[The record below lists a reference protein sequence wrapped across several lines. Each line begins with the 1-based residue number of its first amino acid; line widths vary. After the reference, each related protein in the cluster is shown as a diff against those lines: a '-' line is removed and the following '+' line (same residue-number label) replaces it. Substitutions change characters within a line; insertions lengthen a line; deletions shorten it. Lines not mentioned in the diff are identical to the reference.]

1 MNLKRTFTSLTTAIF
16 LLTLTI
22 CPSAVLAEQQGEDAG
37 SSHTAALAQAAPAK
51 KSAETAAKKTGD
63 KAKASQKELDE
74 ALRVMDEAMVLVKS
88 EAREKPTP
96 AKLVNGAI
104 DGMTLLIEG
113 EKLSSS
119 FLKQV
124 DIGADTKTANQAL
137 KTQFLEAAERYP
149 QLMKDHKLTMAAL
162 KGILHG
168 TDDPYTVYMTPDEYK
183 NLNEQMSGGNFGGI
197 GIVMEFK
204 DIEEAKKNRGVL
216 VIAKVMPNGPAA
228 KAGLAAKDEITHVD
242 GKPLFGLSL
251 AECSKYLRGE
261 ANSKVVLTIRRPSSG
276 HVFDVTLT
284 REIIHVETSKSE
296 VLEKDGVK
304 IGYIY
309 LGIFGESTNN
319 DVEKA
324 VRELSDKGCQAY
336 IIDVRE
342 NSGGYVS
349 AAVDVCSK
357 FLPGGSRVVSI
368 VDGADREQVI
378 YSHPNLRKSSYPL
391 AVLINAN
398 SASASEITAGAM
410 QDHKRGQLIGV
421 KSFGKGSVQK
431 LYPKQ
436 FPPGKI
442 SAFKI
447 TTAHYHTPAGHDIHK
462 AGLNPDIEV
471 KMEPEL
477 MLEHEKDTQLQKA
490 LETLSSQL
498 KEQSKASAAS
508 SADGSGCIAVK
519 GFYQELEYLNKKYGG
534 DYKIKSRSLGFEEN
548 KLIETVTV
556 QDGKGSL
563 ETYKFHIKAD

>member
-16 LLTLTI
+16 LLTLSI
-22 CPSAVLAEQQGEDAG
+22 CP
-37 SSHTAALAQAAPAK
+37 TAALAEPQDGCADSSYTVMTAQAAKNNGESASK
-51 KSAETAAKKTGD
+51 KLAETGKV
-63 KAKASQKELDE
+63 SQKQLDE

-88 EAREKPTP
+88 EAREKPKP

-104 DGMTLLIEG
+104 EGMTLLVEG
-113 EKLSSS
+113 DKLSSS
-119 FLKQV
+119 FFKQV
-124 DIGADTKTANQAL
+124 DINADTKTANQAL
-137 KTQFLEAAERYP
+137 KEQFLEAAKRYP
-149 QLMKDHKLTMAAL
+149 QLMTDHKLTMAAL

-197 GIVMEFK
+197 GIVMEYK
-204 DIEEAKKNRGVL
+204 DIEEAKKNRSVL
-216 VIAKVMPNGPAA
+216 VVAKVMPNGPAA

-242 GKPLFGLSL
+242 GKPLFGLTL

-261 ANSKVVLTIRRPSSG
+261 PNSKVVLTIRRPSSG

-296 VLEKDGVK
+296 LLEKDGVK

-324 VRELSDKGCQAY
+324 VRELSGKGCQAY

-368 VDGADREQVI
+368 VDGSDREQVI
-378 YSHPNLRKSSYPL
+378 YSHPNLRKAACPL

-410 QDHKRGQLIGV
+410 KDHKRAQLIGV

-471 KMEPEL
+471 KMEPDL

-490 LETLSSQL
+490 LEVLAAQV
-498 KEQSKASAAS
+498 KEQSKTASVS
-508 SADGSGCIAVK
+508 SADVGGLITVR
-519 GFYQELEYLNKKYGG
+519 GFYQELEYLNGKYGG
-534 DYKIKSRSLGFEEN
+534 SYKIKSRSLGFEDY

-556 QDGKGSL
+556 QDEKGGE

>member
-1 MNLKRTFTSLTTAIF
+1 MNLKRTFTSLTTALF
-16 LLTLTI
+16 LLTLSI
-22 CPSAVLAEQQGEDAG
+22 CP
-37 SSHTAALAQAAPAK
+37 TAALAEPQDGCADSSYTVITAQAAKNNGEAASK
-51 KSAETAAKKTGD
+51 KQADNGKV
-63 KAKASQKELDE
+63 SQKQLDE

-88 EAREKPTP
+88 EAREKPKP

-104 DGMTLLIEG
+104 DGMTLLVEG
-113 EKLSSS
+113 DKLSSS
-119 FLKQV
+119 FFKQV
-124 DIGADTKTANQAL
+124 DINADTKTANQAL
-137 KTQFLEAAERYP
+137 KEQFLEAAKRYP
-149 QLMKDHKLTMAAL
+149 QLMTDHKLTMAAL

-204 DIEEAKKNRGVL
+204 DIEEAKKNRGIL
-216 VIAKVMPNGPAA
+216 VVAKVMPNGPAA

-261 ANSKVVLTIRRPSSG
+261 PNSKVVLTIRRPSSG

-284 REIIHVETSKSE
+284 REIIHVETSKCE
-296 VLEKDGVK
+296 LLEKNGIK

-324 VRELSDKGCQAY
+324 VRELSGKGCQAY

-378 YSHPNLRKSSYPL
+378 YSHPNLRKAASPL

-410 QDHKRGQLIGV
+410 KDHKRAQLIGV

-477 MLEHEKDTQLQKA
+477 MLEHDKDTQLQKA
-490 LETLSSQL
+490 LEVLASQV
-498 KEQSKASAAS
+498 KEQGKKASVS
-508 SADGSGCIAVK
+508 SADADGFITVR
-519 GFYQELEYLNKKYGG
+519 GFYQELEYLNGKYGG
-534 DYKIKSRSLGFEEN
+534 AYKIKSRSIGFEDY

-556 QDGKGSL
+556 QNENGGE
-563 ETYKFHIKAD
+563 ETYRFHIKAD